1 MSPWMASGLCGAHAD
16 HVAPLITPQRH
27 AGSSREAGS
36 FAEAPSPWRDA
47 LTATGGN
54 KQETSNSG
62 IQPPSTIIS
71 ITWIHARSGQPLAV
85 TLNGTVRVLTYKQE
99 VAGSSPS
106 PPIARI
112 PANES
117 FRRFAVSRP
126 SSAGCGA
133 AGNKQLFTQPPLTSD
148 VYGGSRRSPA
158 SRMPLARP
166 PQCARPGMLAPR
178 PERASPAPPRR
189 RSQARES
196 GSPWLTS
203 ARGLVAA

>member
-117 FRRFAVSRP
+117 FRRFAALLCRMWRRREQATLHSASINVRRVWGEPSVASEQNAARAASAVRPTRHARSSSRASVSR
-126 SSAGCGA
+126 SAA
-133 AGNKQLFTQPPLTSD
+133 ET
-148 VYGGSRRSPA
+148 
-158 SRMPLARP
+158 LA
-166 PQCARPGMLAPR
+166 
-178 PERASPAPPRR
+178 
-189 RSQARES
+189 
-196 GSPWLTS
+196 S
-203 ARGLVAA
+203 ARKR